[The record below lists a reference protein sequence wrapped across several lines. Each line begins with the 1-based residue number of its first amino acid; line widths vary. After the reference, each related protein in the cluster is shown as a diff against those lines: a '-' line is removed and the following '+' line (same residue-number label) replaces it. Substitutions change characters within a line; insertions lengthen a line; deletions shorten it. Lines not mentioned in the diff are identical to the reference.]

1 MQSVSELWKTLRQ
14 TPGTEVEYRFT
25 INGTVYGS
33 DAEVSHSVKQKLYED
48 FSFGNAECAMLKLE
62 IYADDIPK
70 GATIFRE
77 CRLVNG
83 SQASEWIPK
92 GIFYTSTRKEEDGL
106 WNITAYDIMRKG
118 EAVWHVDQTDTFP
131 MTMNVAVDRLMAA
144 IDPDLELDERS
155 VISTAYQV
163 DYPSSDQTIRQ
174 TLQYIAAAHLGN
186 FIITDAGK
194 LRLVPLL
201 SLTAETAY
209 LANEN
214 GDAILFGGEAI
225 LV

>member
-1 MQSVSELWKTLRQ
+1 MQTVSELWKTLRQ
-14 TPGTEVEYRFT
+14 TAGTEVEYRFT
-25 INGTVYGS
+25 INGTVYGA
-33 DAEVSHSVKQKLYED
+33 DAEVNHDVKHKLYD
-48 FSFGNAECAMLKLE
+48 DSSFGNAEAAALNLE
-62 IYADDIPK
+62 IYADDIPR
-70 GATIFRE
+70 GAKIFRE

-83 SQASEWIPK
+83 TQTSEWIPK
-92 GIFYTSTRKEEDGL
+92 GTFFTSTRKEEDGL

-118 EAVWHVDQTDTFP
+118 EAVWVVSQDDTFP
-131 MTMNVAVDRLMAA
+131 MSMSDAVERLRKA

-155 VISTAYQV
+155 IISTAYKV

-201 SLTAETAY
+201 SETAQAAY
-209 LANEN
+209 LVNED
-214 GDAILFGGEAI
+214 GDAITFGGVGI
-225 LV
+225 IV